1 MKNTFTKGRD
11 HKKQPTKHMKA
22 LERAKEKFCSTAYR
36 GPGLLDCGLTMI
48 INGQRRYTKCEF
60 IF

>member
-1 MKNTFTKGRD
+1 MKNTLMKGRD
-11 HKKQPTKHMKA
+11 NKKQQTKHMKA
-22 LERAKEKFCSTAYR
+22 LERAKEKFRSTAYR

>member
-1 MKNTFTKGRD
+1 MKNTFMKGRD
-11 HKKQPTKHMKA
+11 NRKQSTKHMKA
-22 LERAKEKFCSTAYR
+22 LERAKEKFRSTAYR
-36 GPGLLDCGLTMI
+36 GPGLIDCGLTMI

>member
-1 MKNTFTKGRD
+1 MKNSLTEGRD
-11 HKKQPTKHMKA
+11 NKKQQTKHMKA

-48 INGQRRYTKCEF
+48 INGERRYTKCDF